1 MRATENE
8 NGIQT
13 ISLWA
18 LLVSR
23 LILFLFFQFV
33 IALILNSWQAS
44 QKYWLLTA
52 TMTNF
57 VSILLLSFLFKRENH
72 TFLSLFRFNRLSF
85 RKDLLLFFGLTLVIG
100 FLAFLSNKLLS
111 NWLWENPEM
120 PVKLMF
126 QPLDQWLAYILL
138 FAFPITTAFAE
149 LATYFGYIMPRLEK
163 KLNNKWM
170 SLLLPVLFLSLQ
182 HCTLPFIP
190 DISFIVYRCLV
201 FLPFALLL
209 GISIRLRPTLFPFF
223 AILHGMM
230 DFGTAM
236 MFITL

>member
-1 MRATENE
+1 M
-8 NGIQT
+8 GIACKQ
-13 ISLWA
+13 A
-18 LLVSR
+18 HPFLL
-23 LILFLFFQFV
+23 FQFLL
-33 IALILNSWQAS
+33 ALILNSWQAS

-52 TMTNF
+52 TLTNF
-57 VSILLLSFLFKRENH
+57 VSILLLFFLFKRENH

-85 RKDLLLFFGLTLVIG
+85 RKDLMLFFGLTLLIG
-100 FLAFLSNKLLS
+100 FLAFISNKLLS

-138 FAFPITTAFAE
+138 FAFPITIAFAE

-170 SLLLPVLFLSLQ
+170 SLLLPVLFLSMQ

-190 DISFIVYRCLV
+190 DINFIIYRGLV